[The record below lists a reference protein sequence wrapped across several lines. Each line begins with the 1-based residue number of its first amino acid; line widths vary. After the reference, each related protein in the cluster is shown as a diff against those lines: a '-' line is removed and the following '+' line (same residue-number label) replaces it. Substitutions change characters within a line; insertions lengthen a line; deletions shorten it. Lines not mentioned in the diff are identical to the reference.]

1 VVEKGLVLEVNR
13 PSIARLL
20 CGEAFA
26 LLCLGLEIYGLL
38 RADKRRCRRKT
49 ADMDIVSQQGTIN
62 SST

>member
-1 VVEKGLVLEVNR
+1 VVEKVLGLEVNR

-26 LLCLGLEIYGLL
+26 LLCIGLEIYGLV

-49 ADMDIVSQQGTIN
+49 ADMDVVSQQGTIYN
-62 SST
+62 ST